1 MRETH
6 LLLNIDLGIY
16 QVKVKKEKMNWK
28 LNWMEDEK
36 KNENDSLNQKRHMEY
51 QLKKNHCQ
59 TKKGSKIRK
68 KKNMIVNVDFS
79 K

>member
-36 KNENDSLNQKRHMEY
+36 KNENDSLNQK
-51 QLKKNHCQ
+51 
-59 TKKGSKIRK
+59 
-68 KKNMIVNVDFS
+68 
-79 K
+79 